1 MTPRRVRLHG
11 GQFDGSVITVDA
23 HALEV
28 GHVWQR
34 RCPRHGDAGQ
44 CGCPT
49 AWLLCY
55 SCDERHALHFIVV
68 RPAEDA

>member
-11 GQFDGSVITVDA
+11 GPYDGSVITVDA

-34 RCPRHGDAGQ
+34 RCPRHGDGEP
-44 CGCPT
+44 CSCPT

-55 SCDERHALHFIVV
+55 SCLDHHALHYTL
-68 RPAEDA
+68 AEDAADA